1 MTRRHARAASALLTV
16 FVLLSQPLFA
26 FQIPLSETAVREAY
40 FLGQRNDQKTADLF
54 KLYTVSLPL
63 PDKGPYI
70 SEIRLLTPYA
80 QVVSVSSQHSV
91 GYSAQQAAADYDGRG
106 DTILVQVRIELTVT
120 YTYEDAVRLATDTA
134 GELNRHLD
142 PEDFWRGFRFSI
154 SQNDKS
160 FEPSE
165 VTAYPIYAPATD
177 GAGSSTF
184 RGTTLWLEFDAN
196 DFASLPARVEVTT
209 PADLH
214 SVATFDLEKL
224 R

>member
-1 MTRRHARAASALLTV
+1 MQLHRRQFAVFAISTLLPC
-16 FVLLSQPLFA
+16 QPLFA

-40 FLGQRNDQKTADLF
+40 FLGQRNDQKTSDLLN
-54 KLYTVSLPL
+54 LYTVSLPL

-80 QVVSVSSQHSV
+80 QVVSDSAQHSV
-91 GYSAQQAAADYDGRG
+91 GYSAQQAAADYHGRG
-106 DTILVQVRIELTVT
+106 DSILVQVRIEFTVT
-120 YTYEDAVRLATDTA
+120 FTYEDAVRLANDTA

-160 FEPSE
+160 FEPSD
-165 VTAYPIYAPATD
+165 VTAYPIYAPGAY
-177 GAGSSTF
+177 GAGSATF
-184 RGTTLWLEFDAN
+184 RGTIVWLEFDAN
-196 DFASLPARVEVTT
+196 DFASLPARVEVIT

-214 SVATFDLEKL
+214 PVATFDLEKL

>member
-1 MTRRHARAASALLTV
+1 MTHRHARAASALLTV
-16 FVLLSQPLFA
+16 FVLLSQPIFA

-63 PDKGPYI
+63 PDKGPYV

-80 QVVSVSSQHSV
+80 QVVSNSAQHSI
-91 GYSAQQAAADYDGRG
+91 GYSAQQAAADYHGRG

-120 YTYEDAVRLATDTA
+120 YTYEDAARTATDTA

-160 FEPSE
+160 FEPSD
-165 VTAYPIYAPATD
+165 VTAYTIYAQAS
-177 GAGSSTF
+177 GADNF
-184 RGTTLWLEFDAN
+184 RGTVVWLEFDAN
-196 DFASLPARVEVTT
+196 DFADVPAQVVVTT
-209 PADLH
+209 PAGLH
-214 SVATFDLEKL
+214 SVATFDLENL